1 MTIPSWQRLLALLTY
16 LLPWSDGL
24 PFGRSLT
31 SLFPVLQWLS
41 LPALP
46 LVLIEQAIPFGGF
59 ILFLVLFLGVVRNQR
74 VPYFIRFNALQA
86 ILLDIILIVLSLA
99 FNLLLAPWAGTLQCG
114 PWPTPSSWGCS
125 CWCCSGSSSA
135 CAARKPTSPACLKQF
150 ACSCRVDDPPL
161 MNRAHPHPIS
171 HRPFR
176 RPRRIA

>member
-31 SLFPVLQWLS
+31 SLFPMLQWLS

-46 LVLIEQAIPFGGF
+46 LVLVEQAIPFGGF
-59 ILFLVLFLGVVRNQR
+59 ILFLVLFLGVVRNPR

-99 FNLLLAPWAGTLQCG
+99 FNLLLAPLGGNFAVRTLSNTIFLGMLVLVLFGIIQCLRG
-114 PWPTPSSWGCS
+114 KEADIPSLSE
-125 CWCCSGSSSA
+125 A
-135 CAARKPTSPACLKQF
+135 VRMQL
-150 ACSCRVDDPPL
+150 
-161 MNRAHPHPIS
+161 
-171 HRPFR
+171 
-176 RPRRIA
+176 

>member
-99 FNLLLAPWAGTLQCG
+99 FNLLLAPLGGNFAVRTLANTVFLGMLVLVLFGIVQCLRG
-114 PWPTPSSWGCS
+114 KEADIPSLSE
-125 CWCCSGSSSA
+125 A
-135 CAARKPTSPACLKQF
+135 VRMQL
-150 ACSCRVDDPPL
+150 
-161 MNRAHPHPIS
+161 
-171 HRPFR
+171 
-176 RPRRIA
+176 

>member
-99 FNLLLAPWAGTLQCG
+99 FNLLLDPLGGNFAVRTLANTVFLGMLVLVLFGIIQCLRG
-114 PWPTPSSWGCS
+114 KEADIPSLSE
-125 CWCCSGSSSA
+125 A
-135 CAARKPTSPACLKQF
+135 VRMQL
-150 ACSCRVDDPPL
+150 
-161 MNRAHPHPIS
+161 
-171 HRPFR
+171 
-176 RPRRIA
+176 

>member
-16 LLPWSDGL
+16 LLPLSDGL

-46 LVLIEQAIPFGGF
+46 LVLVEQAIPFGGF
-59 ILFLVLFLGVVRNQR
+59 ILFLVLFLGVVRNPR

-99 FNLLLAPWAGTLQCG
+99 FNLLLAPLGGNFAVRTLANTIFLGMLVLVLFGIIQCLRG
-114 PWPTPSSWGCS
+114 KEADIPSLSE
-125 CWCCSGSSSA
+125 A
-135 CAARKPTSPACLKQF
+135 VRMQL
-150 ACSCRVDDPPL
+150 
-161 MNRAHPHPIS
+161 
-171 HRPFR
+171 
-176 RPRRIA
+176 

>member
-99 FNLLLAPWAGTLQCG
+99 FNLLLAPLGGNFAVRTLANTVFLGMLVLVLFWIIQCLRG
-114 PWPTPSSWGCS
+114 KEADIPSLSE
-125 CWCCSGSSSA
+125 A
-135 CAARKPTSPACLKQF
+135 VRMQL
-150 ACSCRVDDPPL
+150 
-161 MNRAHPHPIS
+161 
-171 HRPFR
+171 
-176 RPRRIA
+176 

>member
-59 ILFLVLFLGVVRNQR
+59 ILFLVLFLAVVRNLR

-99 FNLLLAPWAGTLQCG
+99 FNLLLAPLGGNFAVRTLANTVFLGMLVLVLFGIIQCLRG
-114 PWPTPSSWGCS
+114 KEADIPSLSE
-125 CWCCSGSSSA
+125 A
-135 CAARKPTSPACLKQF
+135 VRMQL
-150 ACSCRVDDPPL
+150 
-161 MNRAHPHPIS
+161 
-171 HRPFR
+171 
-176 RPRRIA
+176 

>member
-46 LVLIEQAIPFGGF
+46 LVLVEQAIPFGGF
-59 ILFLVLFLGVVRNQR
+59 ILFLVLFLGVVRNPR

-99 FNLLLAPWAGTLQCG
+99 FNLLLAPLGGNFAVRTLANTIFLGMLVLMLFGIIQCLRG
-114 PWPTPSSWGCS
+114 KEADIPSLSE
-125 CWCCSGSSSA
+125 A
-135 CAARKPTSPACLKQF
+135 VRMQL
-150 ACSCRVDDPPL
+150 
-161 MNRAHPHPIS
+161 
-171 HRPFR
+171 
-176 RPRRIA
+176 

>member
-99 FNLLLAPWAGTLQCG
+99 LNLLLAPLGGNFAVRTLANTVFLGMLVLVLFGIIQCLRG
-114 PWPTPSSWGCS
+114 KEADIPSLSE
-125 CWCCSGSSSA
+125 A
-135 CAARKPTSPACLKQF
+135 VRMQL
-150 ACSCRVDDPPL
+150 
-161 MNRAHPHPIS
+161 
-171 HRPFR
+171 
-176 RPRRIA
+176 

>member
-31 SLFPVLQWLS
+31 SLFPMLQWLS

-46 LVLIEQAIPFGGF
+46 LVLVEQAIPFGGF
-59 ILFLVLFLGVVRNQR
+59 ILFLVLFLGVVRNPR

-99 FNLLLAPWAGTLQCG
+99 FNLLLATLGGNFAVRTLANTIFLGMLVLVLFGIIQCLRG
-114 PWPTPSSWGCS
+114 KEADIPSLSE
-125 CWCCSGSSSA
+125 A
-135 CAARKPTSPACLKQF
+135 VRMQL
-150 ACSCRVDDPPL
+150 
-161 MNRAHPHPIS
+161 
-171 HRPFR
+171 
-176 RPRRIA
+176 

>member
-99 FNLLLAPWAGTLQCG
+99 FNLLLAPLGGNFAVRTLANTVFLGMLVLVLFGIIQCLRG
-114 PWPTPSSWGCS
+114 KEADIPSLSE
-125 CWCCSGSSSA
+125 A
-135 CAARKPTSPACLKQF
+135 VRMQL
-150 ACSCRVDDPPL
+150 
-161 MNRAHPHPIS
+161 
-171 HRPFR
+171 
-176 RPRRIA
+176 